1 MNDLY
6 RALFGKSWTD
16 DLAMAQRAKTE
27 AGARQ
32 PRSFRSA
39 GKASVRNVV
48 KSAHGSK
55 AAVFKRIRA
64 GGCKGP
70 RALAA
75 QIAYVNDKA
84 HAVFRSDGVMEP
96 NGLTMTEAEKLDLVG
111 SWSANW
117 RGSSKLGFTSHMLLS
132 FPQGTNP
139 GIVKAIAE
147 DWTEHLFDKG
157 LYGDR
162 WQYMVAIHTD
172 RDHPHAHIILNNRG
186 EDHGTWFSCWE
197 KGVMSPQ
204 LMREKQAE
212 FGERYGLQLDATTRL
227 ERGIFAKPA
236 GLEEIYLAKAEGRT
250 AAEIA
255 LTPREMTVAKA
266 AVYEFSKEY
275 KSVAEHM
282 KRLDYVAMSRAVE
295 QMADALSDG
304 QPWADTAERIL
315 SMKDLND
322 YSTMTVAEGVN
333 IASNALTALIERS
346 EELEGRERI
355 EFELKVVPML
365 ATLSSMVGD
374 AEQHTAFNT
383 RLENT
388 YPPELDPLHQF
399 TLSVYPELL
408 DSARS
413 IGLDPEEILARLE
426 LGGTENEGLAQRWI
440 DRDVEAVQK
449 HLAPNPD
456 LSPEE
461 ARSAALSTID
471 DFYLGLPDQIVALQ
485 AEIDANQTVL
495 QRHDPDHLGHQAE
508 QAYNR
513 TLTDD
518 RPEMEFPDVA
528 DAREDLRLSQLG
540 ERLVRLADTLDNP
553 TLSAREEM
561 QIGRELGLELTRA
574 LGNNGMAMIEAGE
587 TQPLEHIIP
596 NQQNR
601 LHVVSE
607 YLHFASEM
615 LEPENPKLDESFAR
629 VSRELA
635 AARGIKLELDDDLG
649 ME

>member
-1 MNDLY
+1 
-6 RALFGKSWTD
+6 
-16 DLAMAQRAKTE
+16 
-27 AGARQ
+27 
-32 PRSFRSA
+32 
-39 GKASVRNVV
+39 
-48 KSAHGSK
+48 
-55 AAVFKRIRA
+55 
-64 GGCKGP
+64 
-70 RALAA
+70 
-75 QIAYVNDKA
+75 
-84 HAVFRSDGVMEP
+84 
-96 NGLTMTEAEKLDLVG
+96 
-111 SWSANW
+111 
-117 RGSSKLGFTSHMLLS
+117 
-132 FPQGTNP
+132 
-139 GIVKAIAE
+139 
-147 DWTEHLFDKG
+147 
-157 LYGDR
+157 
-162 WQYMVAIHTD
+162 
-172 RDHPHAHIILNNRG
+172 
-186 EDHGTWFSCWE
+186 
-197 KGVMSPQ
+197 
-204 LMREKQAE
+204 
-212 FGERYGLQLDATTRL
+212 
-227 ERGIFAKPA
+227 
-236 GLEEIYLAKAEGRT
+236 
-250 AAEIA
+250 
-255 LTPREMTVAKA
+255 
-266 AVYEFSKEY
+266 
-275 KSVAEHM
+275 
-282 KRLDYVAMSRAVE
+282 
-295 QMADALSDG
+295 
-304 QPWADTAERIL
+304 
-315 SMKDLND
+315 MKDLND

-346 EELEGRERI
+346 DELDGRERI
-355 EFELKVVPML
+355 EFELKVVPMI

-449 HLAPNPD
+449 HIAVNPD
-456 LSPEE
+456 LSLEQ

-485 AEIDANQTVL
+485 AEIDANQAVL
-495 QRHDPDHLGHQAE
+495 QHDAPDYLGHQAE

-513 TLTDD
+513 ALSND

-528 DAREDLRLSQLG
+528 DAREELRLTQIG
-540 ERLVRLADTLDNP
+540 ERLVQLADTLDSP

-574 LGNNGMAMIEAGE
+574 LGNNGMAQIEAGE

-596 NQQNR
+596 NQQDR
-601 LHVVSE
+601 LHVASE
-607 YLHFASEM
+607 YLRFASEM

-635 AARGIKLELDDDLG
+635 AARGLKLELDDDLG